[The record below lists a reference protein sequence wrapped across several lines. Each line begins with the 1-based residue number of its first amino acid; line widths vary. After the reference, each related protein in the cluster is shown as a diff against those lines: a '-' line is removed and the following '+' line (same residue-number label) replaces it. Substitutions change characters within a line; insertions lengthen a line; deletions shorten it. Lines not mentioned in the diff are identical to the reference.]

1 MIMQYREI
9 FSSCVLCIVPPY
21 GRAEYCPILPDP
33 EEEGDT
39 ALTLLPVKENVCG
52 RGKTNKNKKKQKH
65 KQNRGLE

>member
-1 MIMQYREI
+1 M
-9 FSSCVLCIVPPY
+9 LCIVPPY

-52 RGKTNKNKKKQKH
+52 RGKTNKKKKNKSINKMEVYSDTLTIKH
-65 KQNRGLE
+65 VLT